1 MLQAIGKNLVIRPVR
16 NEEKK
21 STLILTTQEEKP
33 VFFEVISI
41 GNDVKEVSVGDTI
54 WLQHYNRSSE
64 ITFDDVKYYMVNID
78 SICAKKIE

>member
-16 NEEKK
+16 SEEKK

-41 GNDVKEVSVGDTI
+41 GNDVKEVSIGDII

-78 SICAKKIE
+78 SICAKKLK